1 MDEPHLPERPRRG
14 DGRRPQVPD
23 SAFVAPNATL
33 VGSVV
38 LHEGASVWYSAVL
51 RADNEP
57 ITIGA
62 RSNVQDGCAF
72 HVDHGLPVTIGEGV
86 SIGHNAVV
94 HGATIEDDCL
104 VGMGA
109 VVMNGA
115 VVGRGSLVA
124 AGALVTEG
132 MQVPPH
138 SLVAGVPAKV
148 RRELTDDEV
157 AKLHHNAEV
166 YTEHREL
173 YRSGEVVG

>member
-1 MDEPHLPERPRRG
+1 MKIDLG
-14 DGRRPQVPD
+14 DDRRPQVPD

-33 VGSVV
+33 AGAVQLG
-38 LHEGASVWYSAVL
+38 EGASVWYAAVL

-72 HVDHGLPVTIGEGV
+72 HVDHGHPVTLGEGV
-86 SIGHNAVV
+86 SVGHNAVV

-115 VVGRGSLVA
+115 VIGRGSLVA

-132 MQVPPH
+132 MQVPPR

-157 AKLHHNAEV
+157 EGLRQNARTYERLRE
-166 YTEHREL
+166 THRAAT
-173 YRSGEVVG
+173 VVD